1 MGGVKVARKKKTT
14 NAEPIYKVKLK
25 DGHTGVILK
34 HKTLLARDG
43 YVLCSAEELEQ
54 LKTMEVIA

>member
-1 MGGVKVARKKKTT
+1 MARKKKTT

-34 HKTLLARDG
+34 DKTLVAQDG
-43 YVLCSAEELEQ
+43 YVLCSAAELEQ
-54 LKTMEVIA
+54 LKSMEVIA

>member
-1 MGGVKVARKKKTT
+1 MARKKKTT

-54 LKTMEVIA
+54 LKAMEVIA